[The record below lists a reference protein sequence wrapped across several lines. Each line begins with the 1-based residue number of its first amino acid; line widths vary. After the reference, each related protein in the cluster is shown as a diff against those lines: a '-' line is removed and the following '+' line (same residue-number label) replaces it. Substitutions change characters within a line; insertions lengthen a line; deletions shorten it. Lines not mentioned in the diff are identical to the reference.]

1 MKKYLDILLFTLLFF
16 FIFSYFTGKDT
27 PSQLTWVRFETDSSG
42 YKVPAGVALIVENN
56 TAETMSLN
64 TCENISLRFQWK
76 TVELPETLCTQEEL
90 LSRESH
96 TLDFS
101 PHYSLFENPGD
112 YTFEL
117 NIGEEKYIEQFGVQY
132 RGAIWKIFTGLLYAP
147 IYNLMAYLTQLFS
160 NSLGWSI
167 VVLTIIIRI
176 VLLFPQHKMMVGQ
189 RKMQAIQP
197 KIKKLQEKHKGNQ
210 QAMGM
215 ELMKL
220 YKDEGVSP
228 MGSCGFLLIQMPILI
243 VIYNIIL
250 NITSEKNEF
259 YLYDALQNFQ
269 TSQIDFNFFWLDL
282 LGAGWVAGIILALV
296 VALVQYIQI
305 KLSLAWKAND
315 DNKKGVVL
323 EKKKW
328 ETDYNSMMPD
338 PEMMNKFMLY
348 GMPAMVAVFT
358 YTLIAWVW
366 LYWGISTLFAIFQ
379 QLFVNK
385 IIKK

>member
-1 MKKYLDILLFTLLFF
+1 
-16 FIFSYFTGKDT
+16 
-27 PSQLTWVRFETDSSG
+27 
-42 YKVPAGVALIVENN
+42 
-56 TAETMSLN
+56 
-64 TCENISLRFQWK
+64 
-76 TVELPETLCTQEEL
+76 
-90 LSRESH
+90 
-96 TLDFS
+96 
-101 PHYSLFENPGD
+101 
-112 YTFEL
+112 
-117 NIGEEKYIEQFGVQY
+117 
-132 RGAIWKIFTGLLYAP
+132 
-147 IYNLMAYLTQLFS
+147 MAYLTQLFS

-269 TSQIDFNFFWLDL
+269 TSQIDFNFF
-282 LGAGWVAGIILALV
+282 
-296 VALVQYIQI
+296 
-305 KLSLAWKAND
+305 
-315 DNKKGVVL
+315 
-323 EKKKW
+323 
-328 ETDYNSMMPD
+328 
-338 PEMMNKFMLY
+338 
-348 GMPAMVAVFT
+348 
-358 YTLIAWVW
+358 
-366 LYWGISTLFAIFQ
+366 
-379 QLFVNK
+379 
-385 IIKK
+385 